1 MANPVTTTESSSSA
15 NKRRKLHRLFLRHQ
29 NQHHNHYH
37 NQNQNQSDNAN
48 HEPLIP
54 GLPDHIAQLCL
65 SQVQNPTTLFSVC
78 HSWRRLLYS
87 PSFTPFLSLYALLSP
102 QSQSSTCE
110 FFSFDPISSNW
121 LRLPPPPLPHRHL
134 LLHHH
139 PSFLSWNFP
148 IQSVSA
154 AGKLILLAA
163 TTPQLLPALP
173 FPLVFDPISLN
184 WSSGPPL
191 SAPRRW
197 CAAGAV
203 SGSVYVASGV
213 GSHYQ
218 IDVAR
223 SVEKWD
229 LTQIKTQQ
237 YWTKLGCLKDGK
249 LCREAVDGVGW
260 RGKLCMVMVKGDATK
275 GGVVY
280 DVERDVWEEMKEGM
294 IGGWR
299 GPVAAMDEQV
309 IYCVDQVKGVVR
321 KYREESDSWEEI
333 VRSVRLKGA
342 EQMAAGGGRLCMVA
356 GGGKEIV
363 VVDVV
368 AVRPR
373 LWVVDLPVG
382 FEAVAVHVLPRMPHP
397 PAITSSSSSALS

>member
-1 MANPVTTTESSSSA
+1 MANPISTESSSSP
-15 NKRRKLHRLFLRHQ
+15 NKRRKLHHLHLHHQ
-29 NQHHNHYH
+29 NQIQIQNRNH
-37 NQNQNQSDNAN
+37 SDNN
-48 HEPLIP
+48 DHEPLIP
-54 GLPDHIAQLCL
+54 GLPDHIAQICL
-65 SQVQNPTTLFSVC
+65 SRVQNPTTLVSVC
-78 HSWRRLLYS
+78 QSWRRLLYS
-87 PSFTPFLSLYALLSP
+87 PSFPAFLSLYAILSP
-102 QSQSSTCE
+102 QSHSSTCE

-139 PSFLSWNFP
+139 PSFLSRNFP
-148 IQSVSA
+148 MQSVFV

-163 TTPQLLPALP
+163 TTHQLLPALP

-203 SGSVYVASGV
+203 SSSVYVSSGM

-218 IDVAR
+218 MDVAC

-229 LTQIKTQQ
+229 LNQIKTHQH
-237 YWTKLGCLKDGK
+237 WTKLGCLKDGK

-280 DVERDVWEEMKEGM
+280 DTERDVWEEMKEGM

-299 GPVAAMDEQV
+299 GPAAAMNERV

-321 KYREESDSWEEI
+321 KYCEENDSWEEI
-333 VRSVRLKGA
+333 VGSERLKGA
-342 EQMAAGGGRLCMVA
+342 EQMAAGGGRLCVVTA
-356 GGGKEIV
+356 GGKDIV

-373 LWVVDLPVG
+373 LWVVDLPIG

-397 PAITSSSSSALS
+397 PAFASSSSSALS